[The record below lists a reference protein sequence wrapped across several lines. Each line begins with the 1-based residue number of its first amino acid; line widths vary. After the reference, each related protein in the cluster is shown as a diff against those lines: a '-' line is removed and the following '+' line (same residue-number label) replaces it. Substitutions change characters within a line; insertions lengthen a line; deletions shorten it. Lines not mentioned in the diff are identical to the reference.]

1 MVWMDGCMDGR
12 VRMGGCMDGMYVYV
26 KALMGVCLYGMYGY
40 WWLGKHGWVGA

>member
-1 MVWMDGCMDGR
+1 
-12 VRMGGCMDGMYVYV
+12 V